1 MPVSALLLVL
11 AAAVIHASWNLLLS
25 GAEDTH
31 SATAVAVVAGVI
43 VFAPAAALTWRL
55 DQSAVPY
62 IVASSALETLYLGFL
77 ASGYSR
83 AAMSFIYPVARGS
96 APVLVLIISVLA
108 LGASFSALTIA
119 GVVIAAVGVVLVRG
133 LRADGALID
142 LLLALAVGACIAGYT
157 LVDKHGVA
165 HASPTAYLELVFAAT
180 SAAHLLGVW
189 HARGRRA
196 LRAAVGARTLV
207 AGIGF
212 FAAYALVLAALKLAS
227 AAPVAAVRESSV
239 VLATAWLALTGRER
253 VTKERLLGACAVAAG
268 VGLISLG

>member
-1 MPVSALLLVL
+1 MPISALLLVL

-25 GAEDTH
+25 GAEDSH

-43 VFAPAAALTWRL
+43 VFAPVAALTWRL

-96 APVLVLIISVLA
+96 APVLVLIVSVLA
-108 LGASFSALTIA
+108 LGASFSGLTIA
-119 GVVIAAVGVVLVRG
+119 GVVIAAVGVILVRG
-133 LRADGALID
+133 LRAGGARID
-142 LLLALAVGACIAGYT
+142 LLLALAVAACIAGYT
-157 LVDKHGVA
+157 LVDKHGIA

-180 SAAHLLGVW
+180 SAAYLLGVW
-189 HARGRRA
+189 QARGSRA
-196 LRAAVGARTLV
+196 LRAAVGARTLA

-239 VLATAWLALTGRER
+239 VLATAWLALTRRER

-268 VGLISLG
+268 VALISLG